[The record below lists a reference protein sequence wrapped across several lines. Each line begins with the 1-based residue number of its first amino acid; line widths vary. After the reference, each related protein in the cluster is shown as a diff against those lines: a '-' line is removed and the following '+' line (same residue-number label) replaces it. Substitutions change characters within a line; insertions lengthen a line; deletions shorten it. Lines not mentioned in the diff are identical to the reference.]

1 MMSKKVRVMMMPW
14 SKQQALAIELTGKN
28 ITVSAG
34 AGAGKTAVLIARLTK
49 RIIDDQISVENI
61 LAITFTEAAASEIKK
76 RLTKSLAKAYL
87 DQPTTYLQKQLALL
101 ASANIS
107 TIHSFCLY
115 IIKNYY
121 YVLQLDKAVTANILD
136 PTMAQYYQ
144 NQAVDKAINELLYDT
159 SGFYELYRLN
169 NGNDIQLSNIK
180 ATIIE
185 LANAALATTDHNLW
199 LDKCLTNY
207 ETKDDLNKLTPAITD
222 IFWQMIQ
229 AYFKIYF
236 DALKQLQSVVDDN
249 ESLLAITLRIQHA
262 QLIAE
267 SIRQRDYPQYLTQ
280 YQANVEMKITLN
292 NGPQG
297 KEPLRKAEKA
307 FQDICEKLFT
317 QDVFLKDLSDLY
329 PAASILIKLTKNYIN
344 IYQTLKLDNK
354 LMDFD
359 DMERYALAILRSNNA
374 FVAQELAT
382 HFSDILVDEYQDTN
396 TIQDTIINLISRGN
410 NVFRVGDIKQS
421 IYRFRKARPAI
432 MQALIDYPGNNDEV
446 IYLSNNYRSKKM
458 IIDFNNALFDQLMN
472 VEGLNNRYLL
482 TDAGVYGT
490 DDQTVDTTPVEIH
503 MLDLPEDE
511 DKKRDK
517 KQIKADYIAYKI
529 KELHDVKHVPYS
541 NICVLVTTHLIKDT
555 IRIELERRNIPVY
568 GKGSAGLFKSRGVL
582 ALLNYLRLIDDP
594 TDQTALLS
602 VLVSFYG
609 FTDDQ
614 LAILALNDRN
624 LLKSLNDQHLNIY
637 QEIQTTINLKAE
649 VTLYE
654 LVSKLLLIND
664 YYELLNNQQQKANID
679 LLFETIAQYQKTSGS
694 ITDFLRLV
702 DTLQTKDLNEAMALS
717 EDDDA
722 VKIMT
727 IHQSK
732 GLQFQHV
739 FFFSI
744 DRVKTNN
751 QSSSLIKVST
761 DIGFGLPVSDRPYR
775 LNRPNIISLAINE
788 YERKE
793 DLEERIRVLY
803 VALTRAQDRL
813 YIIDHL
819 PTEINPLTLT
829 SFNHRNYTTWINQAL
844 LNIPDHL
851 YQLIIVNEPWQFDS
865 QVTYTKEKV
874 IYPRYQLTTSTKG
887 SLSPS
892 STETR
897 RDNFDL
903 DLDERIKA
911 DQLGT
916 KVHQLFE
923 DLPNTHWSEQ
933 MINDLLDQD
942 TMQYFDSL
950 YHFSNS
956 EIYKQVLTM
965 TIKKEVP
972 FVIKDDQGFV
982 HGLID
987 LLAIN
992 EAEAII
998 IDFKTDRNVSASDLI
1013 DRYQK
1018 QIALYQKAIATIYP
1032 QIKIKAYLYA
1042 LTLKDFIDI
1051 TNH

>member
-1 MMSKKVRVMMMPW
+1 MVTMMPW

-76 RLTKSLAKAYL
+76 RLTKSLAKAYH
-87 DQPTTYLQKQLALL
+87 DQPTAYLQKQLALL

-121 YVLQLDKAVTANILD
+121 YVIKLDKAVTANILD

-144 NQAVDKAINELLYDT
+144 NLAVDKAINESLFD
-159 SGFYELYRLN
+159 SSAFYELYRLN
-169 NGNDIQLSNIK
+169 NNNDVQLSNIK

-185 LANAALATTDHNLW
+185 LANAALSTTDHNLW
-199 LDKCLTNY
+199 LDKCLANY
-207 ETKDDLNKLTPAITD
+207 EAKDDINKLTPAITNF
-222 IFWQMIQ
+222 FWQMIQ
-229 AYFKIYF
+229 TNFTIYF
-236 DALKQLQSVVDDN
+236 DALKQLQSLVEDKK
-249 ESLLAITLRIQHA
+249 SLLAINKRIQHA
-262 QLIAE
+262 LHIADLIK
-267 SIRQRDYPQYLTQ
+267 QKNYTQYLIQ
-280 YQANVEMKITLN
+280 YQANVKMVVPINKGTP
-292 NGPQG
+292 GQV
-297 KEPLRKAEKA
+297 PLKTAEIAIQAISKN
-307 FQDICEKLFT
+307 LFT
-317 QDVFLKDLSDLY
+317 QDIFLEDLNALY
-329 PAASILIKLTKNYIN
+329 PAASVLIKITKNYID
-344 IYQTLKLDNK
+344 IYQSLKLDNK

-359 DMERYALAILRSNNA
+359 DMERYALAIIRSNNA
-374 FVAQELAT
+374 FVAHELAA

-421 IYRFRKARPAI
+421 IYRFRKAKPAI

-446 IYLSNNYRSKKM
+446 VYLSNNYRSKKT
-458 IIDFNNALFDQLMN
+458 IIDFNNALFNQLMN
-472 VEGLNNRYLL
+472 VEGLNNRYLI
-482 TDAGVYGT
+482 TDAGIHGT
-490 DDQTVDTTPVEIH
+490 DDQTIDNTPVEIH
-503 MLDLPEDE
+503 MLELPEDE
-511 DKKRDK
+511 EKKSDN
-517 KQIKADYIAYKI
+517 KQIKADYIAYMI
-529 KELHDVKHVPYS
+529 KELHDVKDIPYS

-555 IRIELERRNIPVY
+555 IRIELEKRNIPVY

-609 FTDDQ
+609 FSDDQ
-614 LAILALNDRN
+614 LAKLVITDRN
-624 LLKSLNDQHLNIY
+624 LLKALNNKHPNIY
-637 QEIQTTINLKAE
+637 QAIQITINLKAE
-649 VTLYE
+649 VSLYE
-654 LVSKLLLIND
+654 LVNKILLIND

-679 LLFETIAQYQKTSGS
+679 LLLETIIQYQKTSGS
-694 ITDFLRLV
+694 ITDFLSLV
-702 DTLQTKDLNEAMALS
+702 DTLQTKDLNEAMAIS

-732 GLQFQHV
+732 GLQFKHV

-744 DRVKTNN
+744 DRAKNNN
-751 QSSSLIKVST
+751 QNANLIKVSP
-761 DIGFGLPVSDRPYR
+761 DIGFALPVCDRPYR
-775 LNRPNIISLAINE
+775 LNRPTLISLAINQQE
-788 YERKE
+788 SKE
-793 DLEERIRVLY
+793 DLEERLRVLY
-803 VALTRAQDRL
+803 VALTRAQDCL
-813 YIIDHL
+813 YIIDHQ
-819 PTEINPLTLT
+819 PNEITPL
-829 SFNHRNYTTWINQAL
+829 SFDSLNHKNYTTWINQAL
-844 LNIPDHL
+844 FNIPNDL
-851 YQLIIVNEPWQFDS
+851 YKLIIVNEPWFFDTQTS
-865 QVTYTKEKV
+865 STKEK
-874 IYPRYQLTTSTKG
+874 INYPRYQNHVLIKG

-897 RDNFDL
+897 SDNFDL
-903 DLDERIKA
+903 NLNERIKA

-923 DLPNTHWSEQ
+923 DLPNTYWSEK
-933 MINDLLDQD
+933 MIKDLLDQD
-942 TMQYFDSL
+942 TIQYFDSL
-950 YHFSNS
+950 NYFNNS
-956 EIYKQVLTM
+956 EIYKKVLCM

-972 FVIKDDQGFV
+972 FVIKADQGFI

-992 EAEAII
+992 DTEAII

-1013 DRYQK
+1013 ERYQK
-1018 QIALYQKAIATIYP
+1018 QLALYQKAIATIYP
-1032 QIKIKAYLYA
+1032 QLKIKAYLYA